1 MATKVKR
8 KGATA
13 ARPKRRDRKNVES
26 GVAHI
31 RSTFNNTIITIT
43 DPTGAA
49 ISWASSGAL
58 GFKGSRKSTPYAAQM
73 AAESAAKT
81 AMEHGMKIVEVNVKG
96 PGAGR
101 EAAIRSL
108 QAAGL
113 EVSAIKDVTPI
124 PHNGCRPPKRRR
136 V

>member
-1 MATKVKR
+1 MAKPKTK
-8 KGATA
+8 AT
-13 ARPKRRDRKNVES
+13 RTKRRDRKNIEI
-26 GVAHI
+26 GIAHI
-31 RSTFNNTIITIT
+31 RSTFNNTIVTIT
-43 DPTGAA
+43 DPHGNV
-49 ISWASSGAL
+49 ISWASSGNL
-58 GFKGSRKSTPYAAQM
+58 GFKGSRKSTPFAAQM

-81 AMEHGMKIVEVNVKG
+81 SMEHGMKSVEVMVKG

-113 EVSAIKDVTPI
+113 EVNMIKDVTPI

>member
-1 MATKVKR
+1 MAKAK
-8 KGATA
+8 
-13 ARPKRRDRKNVES
+13 ARTRTRRRDRKNVES

-31 RSTFNNTIITIT
+31 RSTFNNTIVTIT
-43 DPTGAA
+43 DPHGNA
-49 ISWASSGAL
+49 ISWASAGHL
-58 GFKGSRKSTPYAAQM
+58 GFKGSRKSTPFAAQM

-81 AMEHGMKIVEVNVKG
+81 AMEHGMKSVEVMVKG

-113 EVSAIKDVTPI
+113 EVNMIKDVTPI